1 MIKLAIGFVVGALV
15 VAYYPTAGYEV
26 RKLTNTAAAE
36 VERATSDEAKFEQLY
51 KETLKA
57 LQEKS
62 E

>member
-26 RKLTNTAAAE
+26 RKLTNTAAAS
-36 VERATSDEAKFEQLY
+36 VERATSDEAKWERLY
-51 KETLKA
+51 RDTVQA
-57 LQEKS
+57 LAENA

>member
-1 MIKLAIGFVVGALV
+1 MIKLAIGIVIGALV
-15 VAYYPTAGYEV
+15 VAYYPKAGTEV

-36 VERATSDEAKFEQLY
+36 VESATRDEAKLEQLY

>member
-1 MIKLAIGFVVGALV
+1 MIKLAIGFAAGALV

-36 VERATSDEAKFEQLY
+36 VERATSDEAKFEHLY

>member
-36 VERATSDEAKFEQLY
+36 VERATSDEAKWEQLY
-51 KETLKA
+51 NDAVKS
-57 LQEKS
+57 LQEQS
-62 E
+62 Q